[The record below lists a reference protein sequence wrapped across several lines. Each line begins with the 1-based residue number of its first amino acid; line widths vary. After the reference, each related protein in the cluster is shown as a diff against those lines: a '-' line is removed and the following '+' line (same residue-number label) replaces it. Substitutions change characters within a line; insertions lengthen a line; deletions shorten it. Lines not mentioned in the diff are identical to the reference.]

1 MLRSAAVLAGLVFN
15 ATLVGLLNAGL
26 LFKEGREA
34 IEQGK
39 VCSGSTGPPGSSVIR
54 VSSNPLTADC

>member
-1 MLRSAAVLAGLVFN
+1 MLRSLAVLAGLVFN

-39 VCSGSTGPPGSSVIR
+39 VCS
-54 VSSNPLTADC
+54 C